1 MSLRSYRRVVAVAF
15 ASLWIIIVTGA
26 LVRITGSGL
35 GCVDWP
41 ACNES
46 RFIDVSTGHAAI
58 EQLNRLFTGVVA
70 ASVAAAVLAG
80 VRVRP
85 RVPGLVPLAVGLVVG
100 VLAQVVIG
108 GIVVR
113 TGLNPWSNVAHY
125 LVSVLLVTGA
135 WALWRR
141 TAFESVGRSA
151 GASAGASDEGA
162 VTSWRWIVV
171 ALGAAAVVAG
181 TIVTGSGPHAGD
193 ERAVRIGV
201 QIRDASRVHGAIV
214 WAFLASVAWL
224 GWRARRNPEIRR
236 AASVLIGLGAA
247 QTAIGY
253 AQYALGLPIGLVA
266 VHVAGS
272 IAVWVATL
280 SLWRASGGFGVGVA
294 SVVD

>member
-1 MSLRSYRRVVAVAF
+1 VA
-15 ASLWIIIVTGA
+15 
-26 LVRITGSGL
+26 
-35 GCVDWP
+35 
-41 ACNES
+41 
-46 RFIDVSTGHAAI
+46 
-58 EQLNRLFTGVVA
+58 
-70 ASVAAAVLAG
+70 
-80 VRVRP
+80 
-85 RVPGLVPLAVGLVVG
+85 LAVGLVVG

-108 GIVVR
+108 GIVVL

-125 LVSVLLVTGA
+125 LVSVVLITGA

-141 TAFESVGRSA
+141 TSGDAA
-151 GASAGASDEGA
+151 GGAAGASDAGA
-162 VTSWRWIVV
+162 VSSWRWVVV
-171 ALGAAAVVAG
+171 ALGAAAIVAG

-224 GWRARRNPEIRR
+224 VWRARRSPAVRR
-236 AASVLIGLGAA
+236 AASVLIGVGAA

-280 SLWRASGGFGVGVA
+280 SLWRASGGFGA
-294 SVVD
+294 RAPRVVD